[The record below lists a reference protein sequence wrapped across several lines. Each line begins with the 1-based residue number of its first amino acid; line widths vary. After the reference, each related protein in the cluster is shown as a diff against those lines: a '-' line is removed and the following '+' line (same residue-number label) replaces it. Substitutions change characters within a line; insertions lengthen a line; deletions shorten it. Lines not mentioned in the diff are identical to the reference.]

1 MSLLTQ
7 IGVVFILRQK
17 SLIYQGVIQIIVWC
31 CWSYCLPLN
40 MRLII
45 LFFFFQSFWL
55 SDISFQSFWLYTIY
69 KFKDAAFEWNRC
81 HFLNIFSKKRRLV
94 ARLGGIQKALY

>member
-7 IGVVFILRQK
+7 IGVVFILWQK

-45 LFFFFQSFWL
+45 LFLFFKVSGSLISPFKVSGSTL
-55 SDISFQSFWLYTIY
+55 STSLKMPHLSGI
-69 KFKDAAFEWNRC
+69 DA
-81 HFLNIFSKKRRLV
+81 IF
-94 ARLGGIQKALY
+94 